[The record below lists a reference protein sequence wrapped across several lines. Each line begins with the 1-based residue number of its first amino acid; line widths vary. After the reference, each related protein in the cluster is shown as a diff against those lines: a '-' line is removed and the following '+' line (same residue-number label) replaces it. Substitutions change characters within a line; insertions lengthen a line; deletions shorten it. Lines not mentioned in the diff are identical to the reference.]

1 MIQLF
6 LVKPDHMIE
15 IPVEFVTWSGQRYHA
30 ARKIEAS
37 ILYNSS
43 GMHHF
48 HEVIEGDTLLFK
60 WKGNELFRGT
70 VFDRSRSKSGM
81 LTLTAYDTLQYF
93 LLNKDVYDFSGKRL
107 DEIVLRMCKDF
118 EIPYAA
124 FADTKHVIKDLLID
138 TETSLYD
145 IALRAMIETHKA
157 SKRKFRLYS
166 RLGKVHLTEIT
177 PQDVQWVLGVGNNVI
192 DYNYDTSIEET
203 ATRVK
208 LASGEGSGTV
218 TAVVT
223 DDDGKKQFGVLQ
235 HYENVSETLG
245 KDALTKKARETLS
258 NKKGVK
264 KKLDIEALGIET
276 LTSGGAVYAII
287 DDIRVKRSYFIDQD
301 THLFKG
307 NSHTMNLQL
316 TETDDFPE
324 MAELQKKDAE
334 SASSSSASSS
344 TSGASSSKAQE
355 VVTIANSYKGRLRY
369 NFGGKNI
376 PGGSGDCSGFT
387 YYVYNRVGVNIGHG
401 TSTQVAKGR
410 KISRGDARAG
420 DLVFFKGTYRAGVSH
435 VGIVT
440 RPGYCVSLAS
450 SGCKEHGYLTSND
463 SYWGPKFMQ
472 INRVL

>member
-6 LVKPDHMIE
+6 LVKSDHMIE
-15 IPVEFVTWSGQRYHA
+15 IPVEFVNWSGQRHHA

-37 ILYNSS
+37 ILYNNS

-48 HEVIEGDTLLFK
+48 REVIEGDTLLFK

-70 VFDRSRSKSGM
+70 VFDRSRNKSGM
-81 LTLTAYDTLQYF
+81 LTLTAYDMLQYF

-107 DEIVLRMCKDF
+107 DEIVLRVCKDF
-118 EIPYAA
+118 EIPHTA
-124 FADTKHVIKDLLID
+124 FVNTKHVIKDLLFD
-138 TETSLYD
+138 SETPLYD
-145 IALRAMIETHKA
+145 MTLRAMIETHKA
-157 SKRKFRLYS
+157 SKRKFRMYS
-166 RLGKVHLTEIT
+166 RLGKVRLTEIK
-177 PQDVQWVLGVGNNVI
+177 PQDVQWVLEVGNNII

-208 LASGEGSGTV
+208 LASGEGSETV

-223 DDDGKKQFGVLQ
+223 DDGGKKQFGMLQ
-235 HYENVSETLG
+235 HYENVSESLR
-245 KDALTKKARETLS
+245 KDAMTKKAREILS

-264 KKLDIEALGIET
+264 KKLDVEALGIET

-307 NSHTMNLQL
+307 SSHTMNLQL
-316 TETDDFPE
+316 IETDDFPE
-324 MAELQKKDAE
+324 MAELQKKDVE
-334 SASSSSASSS
+334 SKSSS
-344 TSGASSSKAQE
+344 TSSGASDGASSKAQE
-355 VVTIANSYKGRLRY
+355 VVTIASSFKGRLRY

-387 YYVYNRVGVNIGHG
+387 YYIYNRVGINIGHG
-401 TSTQVAKGR
+401 TSTQVSRGR

-450 SGCKEHGYLTSND
+450 SGCKEHGYLTNND

-472 INRVL
+472 VNRVL